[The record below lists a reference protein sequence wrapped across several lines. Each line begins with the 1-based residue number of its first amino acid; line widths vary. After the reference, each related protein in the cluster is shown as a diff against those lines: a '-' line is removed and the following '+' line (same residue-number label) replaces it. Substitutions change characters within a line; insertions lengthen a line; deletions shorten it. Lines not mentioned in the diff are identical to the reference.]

1 MVDVT
6 EDTVGGGA
14 PLSYPFTNAVE
25 LQLPAKRSNLPSRF
39 ISITFILPKDDEP
52 TLITIPFEIAQVEQT
67 TYFKKFFTTSALF
80 GHPEFISNTLKKIG
94 LGNAVIGAELG
105 TEQYLGMSY
114 LGFQEI
120 EKHLSYE

>member
-1 MVDVT
+1 MNVISIIFFFIIYQRKLF
-6 EDTVGGGA
+6 TV
-14 PLSYPFTNAVE
+14 LDFSIIQLVKYEYFSWHRSEQNAVD
-25 LQLPAKRSNLPSRF
+25 KIRSY
-39 ISITFILPKDDEP
+39 IFILPKDDEP

-105 TEQYLGMSY
+105 TEQY
-114 LGFQEI
+114 
-120 EKHLSYE
+120 